1 MASNRRPSVVFDR
14 VAETYDVTRGGE
26 ERAER
31 FAVAIG
37 PHLDPA
43 RLTLDVG
50 VGTGIL
56 AAALVRRGFR
66 FVGMDLSAAMLAK
79 ARERLGNR
87 VARAN
92 AMRLPVPT
100 ASVDQA
106 MSVWVLHVVGDAPGV
121 LHEVARVLKHGG
133 RYVVMPGGGQQPE
146 DEIGR
151 RTQAIEHA
159 LDPDRRRDDSAERVA
174 ELAPAAGFRVH
185 DMVEHAWE
193 FERSPADVANALE
206 ARSQSYLWDVDD
218 ERWNAHVVPVIE
230 WLRSLPDPERPIVRR
245 ARDTLVVLERE

>member
-1 MASNRRPSVVFDR
+1 VFDR

-26 ERAER
+26 ERAAR
-31 FAVAIG
+31 FAEAIG
-37 PHLDPA
+37 PHLDPS

-56 AAALVRRGFR
+56 TAALARRGLR
-66 FVGMDLSAAMLAK
+66 FVGVDLSAAMLTR
-79 ARERLGNR
+79 ARARLGDR
-87 VARAN
+87 VMRGDAR
-92 AMRLPVPT
+92 RLPVRE

-121 LHEVARVLKHGG
+121 LAEVARVLRPGG

-151 RTQAIEHA
+151 RTQALERT
-159 LDPDRRRDDSAERVA
+159 LDPDRRRDDSAQRVA
-174 ELAPAAGFRVH
+174 ELGPPAGFRVH
-185 DMVEHAWE
+185 DLVEHAWE
-193 FERSPADVANALE
+193 FERSPADVANSLE
-206 ARSQSYLWDVDD
+206 ARSQSYLWNLDE
-218 ERWNAHVVPVIE
+218 ERWNAHVVPLVE

-245 ARDTLVVLERE
+245 ARDTLVVLEREQGGPR